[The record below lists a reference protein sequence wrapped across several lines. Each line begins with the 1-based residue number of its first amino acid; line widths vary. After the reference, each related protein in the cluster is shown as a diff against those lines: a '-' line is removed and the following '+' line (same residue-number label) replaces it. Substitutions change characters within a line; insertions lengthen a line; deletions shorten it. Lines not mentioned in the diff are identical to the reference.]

1 MSMFDFQPGQRWANT
16 AETEMGVGIVTQ
28 VNPRT
33 VAIFFP
39 DAEETRQYAT
49 RNAPLARIEYQA
61 GDEVENAEGER
72 FLVTG
77 REERNGLHF
86 YDIEAADGSRRP
98 CVETQLKGITRQAA
112 PLTRLLQG
120 QNDSFQNFSLRLRT
134 WQNRQHWQM
143 LSEAGLIG
151 GRVDLI
157 PHQFHIASEVTRHRH
172 PRVMLADEVGLG
184 KTIEAGLILHRLLL
198 TGQIQRVLIVV
209 PDALVHQWLVEML
222 RRFNLRFRLLD
233 DEQCEAIF
241 ESEATANPFTSE
253 QCVLCSLDFLLA
265 HPRWQDAACD
275 ASWDMLVVDEAHHLA
290 WHPDAPSDKYQLVDR
305 LAADSQGLLLLTA
318 TPEKEGH
325 LSHFAQL
332 RLLDPRRYHDFGA
345 FVASQEGFGQ
355 VATLVEHLFD
365 DRTLDAA
372 GNARIQ
378 DLLPDASSQ
387 ALIRELV
394 APDDEED
401 RVPLQRLLA
410 RRLIDRHGT
419 GRALFRN
426 SRASIPGFPTRQLQ
440 HWPLPCPADYTGKKP
455 RRLTEAL
462 YPETLLRGDRWLGID
477 PRVGWLIELLKKH
490 RQKKFVTTTT
500 RHWHWVNISD
510 CAVVCS
516 LPPSTAT

>member
-77 REERNGLHF
+77 RDERNGLHI
-86 YDIEAADGSRRP
+86 YEIEAADGSRRP

-233 DEQCEAIF
+233 DEQCEAIC
-241 ESEATANPFTSE
+241 ESEATTNPFTSE

-265 HPRWQDAACD
+265 HPRWQDAA
-275 ASWDMLVVDEAHHLA
+275 
-290 WHPDAPSDKYQLVDR
+290 
-305 LAADSQGLLLLTA
+305 
-318 TPEKEGH
+318 
-325 LSHFAQL
+325 
-332 RLLDPRRYHDFGA
+332 
-345 FVASQEGFGQ
+345 
-355 VATLVEHLFD
+355 
-365 DRTLDAA
+365 
-372 GNARIQ
+372 
-378 DLLPDASSQ
+378 
-387 ALIRELV
+387 
-394 APDDEED
+394 
-401 RVPLQRLLA
+401 
-410 RRLIDRHGT
+410 
-419 GRALFRN
+419 
-426 SRASIPGFPTRQLQ
+426 
-440 HWPLPCPADYTGKKP
+440 
-455 RRLTEAL
+455 
-462 YPETLLRGDRWLGID
+462 
-477 PRVGWLIELLKKH
+477 
-490 RQKKFVTTTT
+490 
-500 RHWHWVNISD
+500 
-510 CAVVCS
+510 
-516 LPPSTAT
+516 